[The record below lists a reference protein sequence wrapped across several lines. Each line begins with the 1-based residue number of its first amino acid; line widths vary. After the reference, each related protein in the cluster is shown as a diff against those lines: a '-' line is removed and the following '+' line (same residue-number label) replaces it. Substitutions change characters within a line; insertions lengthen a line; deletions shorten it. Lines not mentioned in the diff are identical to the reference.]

1 MYHSHIS
8 RFLCEIEKTVISLF
22 ILVSHTELIKVL
34 KVLGITNEKQLK
46 RNKIWTDYKSTKSL
60 ITILLTFCNNILVS
74 QPKYKYTAYQKIT
87 YTC

>member
-8 RFLCEIEKTVISLF
+8 RFLCEIEKNCQQFVYFGYSYGINQS
-22 ILVSHTELIKVL
+22 TESTRN
-34 KVLGITNEKQLK
+34 TNKKQLK
-46 RNKIWTDYKSTKSL
+46 RNKIWTDYKSTKSI

-74 QPKYKYTAYQKIT
+74 QPKYKYTAYQKVT